1 MERITSGSGSSGWA
15 RRLFNKPN
23 KVGLLNR
30 AVLWHLQLCL
40 RLLDR
45 LGYHATAA
53 NVSAAIDALTEEAL
67 SVDEISQM
75 DLDRE
80 ERVRLILDLFAKHEG
95 ITRPDDEDV
104 DTYDAEKDLD
114 R

>member
-1 MERITSGSGSSGWA
+1 
-15 RRLFNKPN
+15 
-23 KVGLLNR
+23 
-30 AVLWHLQLCL
+30 
-40 RLLDR
+40 
-45 LGYHATAA
+45 
-53 NVSAAIDALTEEAL
+53 
-67 SVDEISQM
+67 M

-95 ITRPDDEDV
+95 ITRPDDKDG